1 LCKISQA
8 WANELAKKG
17 KMQHST
23 TKYGENIYWNTEP
36 IDGAIAV
43 TNWYSEIKDFDFNKM
58 EGQKGTGTLYSIY

>member
-1 LCKISQA
+1 
-8 WANELAKKG
+8 
-17 KMQHST
+17 MQHST